1 MPDIIG
7 ILGNSQFDPGKPVK
21 IKSIEKREIYI
32 MTEVLGKKELVA
44 RLAESAGATKVQSA
58 RDFDNFVEV
67 IKTALEAGE
76 TVRIPG
82 LVTLTSEVKEAH
94 TMEMYD
100 FQAGDGSR
108 KTVEVPEKRVYKA
121 RFSKALSK

>member
-7 ILGNSQFDPGKPVK
+7 ILGNSHFYPGKPVK

-44 RLAESAGATKVQSA
+44 RLAENAGATKVQSA

-100 FQAGDGSR
+100 FQAADGSR

>member
-1 MPDIIG
+1 
-7 ILGNSQFDPGKPVK
+7 LGNSQFDSGKPVK
-21 IKSIEKREIYI
+21 IKKSIEKREIYI

-44 RLAESAGATKVQSA
+44 HLSERAGTTKVQA
-58 RDFDNFVEV
+58 AKDFDNFVEV
-67 IKTALEAGE
+67 IKTSLESGK

-82 LVTLTSEVKEAH
+82 LATLTSEVKEAH

>member
-44 RLAESAGATKVQSA
+44 RLAENAGATKVQSA

-100 FQAGDGSR
+100 FQAADGSR

>member
-1 MPDIIG
+1 
-7 ILGNSQFDPGKPVK
+7 
-21 IKSIEKREIYI
+21 
-32 MTEVLGKKELVA
+32 MTKVLGKKDLVA
-44 RLAESAGATKVQSA
+44 RIAEHAGITKVQTA
-58 RDFDNFVEV
+58 KDFDNFVEV
-67 IKTALEAGE
+67 IKTELEKGKSI
-76 TVRIPG
+76 RIPG
-82 LVTLTSEVKEAH
+82 LITLTSEIKEAH

>member
-1 MPDIIG
+1 
-7 ILGNSQFDPGKPVK
+7 
-21 IKSIEKREIYI
+21 
-32 MTEVLGKKELVA
+32 MTKVLGKKDLVA
-44 RLAESAGATKVQSA
+44 RIAEHAGTTKVQTA
-58 RDFDNFVEV
+58 KDFDNFVEV
-67 IKTALEAGE
+67 IKTELEKGNSI
-76 TVRIPG
+76 RIPG
-82 LVTLTSEVKEAH
+82 LITLTSEIKEAH